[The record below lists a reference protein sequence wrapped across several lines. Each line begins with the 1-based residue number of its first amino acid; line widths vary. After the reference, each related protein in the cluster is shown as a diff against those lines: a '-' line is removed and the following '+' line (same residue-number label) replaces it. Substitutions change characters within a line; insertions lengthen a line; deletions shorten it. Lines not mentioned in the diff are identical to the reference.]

1 MAINKNVL
9 AEKQATVLSEDG
21 NTMYATIQM
30 RHGKESEMDK
40 SKFVPAEMGVATDTK
55 KMVVAFAPN
64 DTKEVAFKDDLD
76 GLINKNQGTE
86 NSGKVLVVGKDGNV
100 IPGETPIEIDSTLTQ
115 SGHAADAKATGDKL
129 SSLSEESDNVYNNSF
144 KSIAEKNEGSL
155 NADGHTFAFDDF
167 ELKEGEILA
176 VAISNYVGSY
186 YLGLRIYGVNYDGS
200 TENITNVTI
209 KQVEDTDYYYPVSKN
224 YKGCRIW
231 VRASSEESELSAN
244 IIIKSIP
251 QIISSSF
258 SQKSIITPQAF
269 GAVGNGIA
277 DDSDAIQKAFNS
289 NYGAIVFPD
298 GNYLIQKKIT
308 DNVGHDV
315 IMINSKI
322 MVGNQFTDEYAFEIN
337 LPIGENYHR
346 QYKYRLNVFCY
357 YRSKCFII
365 NSSRGNF
372 YELVAKGTSEVLTI
386 PENSKVYENEFNV
399 HGENYD
405 YQGEICVNNLRSD
418 NIFNNIIAVNF
429 RYAVVN
435 NGNSYYK
442 YIHPWLY
449 GEVPNI
455 IWETSTAFKDITN
468 SAGGTVDYLYLDSVR
483 YGIVGENYCRVNVN
497 KIDVTFADVVAP
509 SRLENNNIY
518 IASGLNMNLNI
529 GCINSYI
536 EYKNCKIAD
545 DQRTLGNLIIQNLQ
559 LINWLT
565 EAKISDIP
573 PISLKITRYYANLFN
588 SLPTEIQENYT
599 DGSVFL
605 EVSII
610 GSLYKSMYYRVNKL
624 FISNKYP
631 SQDVWKSIS
640 FDA

>member
-1 MAINKNVL
+1 MADSNIEQL
-9 AEKQATVLSEDG
+9 LKQILDTKLGKDMRQAIHDGIEQCYEDG
-21 NTMYATIQM
+21 KVGAVDLVARQRIDNL
-30 RHGKESEMDK
+30 
-40 SKFVPAEMGVATDTK
+40 SKLEPGSTTGDAELRDIRIGYD
-55 KMVVAFAPN
+55 
-64 DTKEVAFKDDLD
+64 
-76 GLINKNQGTE
+76 GTE
-86 NSGKVLVVGKDGNV
+86 YETA
-100 IPGETPIEIDSTLTQ
+100 GEAVRGQIC
-115 SGHAADAKATGDKL
+115 
-129 SSLSEESDNVYNNSF
+129 SLSEESNNVYNNLF
-144 KSIAEKNEGSL
+144 KSIAKKSEGSL
-155 NADGHTFAFDDF
+155 NVDGHTFAFDDF

-200 TENITNVTI
+200 TENITNKTI
-209 KQVEDTDYYYPVSKN
+209 KQSEDDDYYYPISKN

-231 VRASSEESELSAN
+231 VRASSEENELYAD

-251 QIISSSF
+251 KIISSSF
-258 SQKSIITPQAF
+258 SQKDIITPQAF

-289 NYGAIVFPD
+289 NYGTIVFPD

-322 MVGNQFTDEYAFEIN
+322 MVGNQFADDYSFEIN
-337 LPIGENYHR
+337 LPIGEEYHR
-346 QYKYRLNVFCY
+346 QYKYRLNIFCY

-386 PENSKVYENEFNV
+386 PENSNVYENEFNV
-399 HGENYD
+399 QGENYD

-418 NIFNNIIAVNF
+418 NIFNKIIAVNF

-449 GEVPNI
+449 GEVPDI

-468 SAGGTVDYLYLDSVR
+468 SAGGTIDYLYLDSVR

-497 KIDVTFADVVAP
+497 KIDITFADVISS
-509 SRLENNNIY
+509 SRLEANNIH
-518 IASGLNMNLNI
+518 IASGSNMNLNI
-529 GCINSYI
+529 GCINGYI
-536 EYKNCKIAD
+536 EYKNLKIAD
-545 DQRTLGNLIIQNLQ
+545 NQSVLGKLTIQNLQ
-559 LINWLT
+559 LINWLK
-565 EAKISDIP
+565 EAQISDIP
-573 PISLKITRYYANLFN
+573 PMSLKISRYYANLFN

-599 DGSVFL
+599 DGLVFL
-605 EVSII
+605 DVLVLGAI
-610 GSLYKSMYYRVNKL
+610 YKSMYYKVNKL
-624 FISNKYP
+624 FISNVYP
-631 SQDVWKSIS
+631 SKDKWKSIS
-640 FDA
+640 FDT